1 LRAKKML
8 KKRISLWLA
17 LLMTFVSL
25 AFPKS
30 LEKDLS
36 ISLNAK
42 RIRDFTVSGLSLVFY
57 VNISNSSSSSYYL
70 SKYDYRFVVNQQ
82 EYLRL
87 QTSLSEQIEIGAKGN
102 TLISL
107 PVKITYAHL
116 FEVVKEAEKFNKAQ
130 CYLTGGM
137 TFSDGRRE
145 KGRLPVAFS
154 GEFPIFKP
162 PEADIVSLEVHAV
175 TIGGA
180 DLTFE
185 VSFKNSNVFELL
197 VDRISYRLSLG
208 EKPIGG
214 GEIGGDKNIE
224 SLDAKVF
231 SLPLLIEFYD
241 VGKDV
246 YNILHQPSALCRVT
260 GEVVIRTIWGT
271 LEIPFDKSKK
281 IAVSRTS

>member
-1 LRAKKML
+1 ML

>member
-1 LRAKKML
+1 ML

-36 ISLNAK
+36 ISLKAK

-162 PEADIVSLEVHAV
+162 PEADIVSLEVHAM

-214 GEIGGDKNIE
+214 GEISGDKNIE

-246 YNILHQPSALCRVT
+246 YNILHQPSALCRVK
-260 GEVVIRTIWGT
+260 GEMVIRTIWGR

>member
-1 LRAKKML
+1 ML

-36 ISLNAK
+36 ISLKAK

-162 PEADIVSLEVHAV
+162 PEADIVSLEVHAM

-231 SLPLLIEFYD
+231 SLPVLVEFYD

-246 YNILHQPSALCRVT
+246 YNILHQPSALCRVK
-260 GEVVIRTIWGT
+260 GEMVIRTIWGR

>member
-1 LRAKKML
+1 ML

-36 ISLNAK
+36 ISLKAK

-162 PEADIVSLEVHAV
+162 PEADIVSLEVHAM

-246 YNILHQPSALCRVT
+246 YNILHQPSALCRVK
-260 GEVVIRTIWGT
+260 GEMVIRTIWGR

>member
-1 LRAKKML
+1 ML

-87 QTSLSEQIEIGAKGN
+87 QTSLSEQIEIRAKGN

-162 PEADIVSLEVHAV
+162 PEADIVSLEVHAM

-208 EKPIGG
+208 EKPIGR
-214 GEIGGDKNIE
+214 GEISGDKNIE

>member
-1 LRAKKML
+1 ML

-271 LEIPFDKSKK
+271 LEIPFEKSKK

>member
-1 LRAKKML
+1 ML

-162 PEADIVSLEVHAV
+162 PEADIVSLEVHAM

-214 GEIGGDKNIE
+214 GEISGDKNIE

-246 YNILHQPSALCRVT
+246 YNILHQPSALCRVK
-260 GEVVIRTIWGT
+260 GEMVIRTIWGR

>member
-1 LRAKKML
+1 ML

-260 GEVVIRTIWGT
+260 GEVVIRTIWGR

>member
-1 LRAKKML
+1 ML

-162 PEADIVSLEVHAV
+162 PEADIVSLEVHAM

-260 GEVVIRTIWGT
+260 GEVVIRTIWGR

>member
-1 LRAKKML
+1 MLR
-8 KKRISLWLA
+8 KRISLWLI
-17 LLMTFVSL
+17 LLITFVSVV
-25 AFPKS
+25 FPKS

-36 ISLNAK
+36 ISLNAR
-42 RIRDFTVSGLSLVFY
+42 RIRDFAVSGFSLVFY

-87 QTSLSEQIEIGAKGN
+87 QTSLSEQIEIGAKGD

-107 PVKITYAHL
+107 PVKITYAHF
-116 FEVVKEAEKFNKAQ
+116 FEVVKEAEKINKAQ

-145 KGRLPVAFS
+145 KGRLPFAFS

-162 PEADIVSLEVHAV
+162 PEPDIVSLVVHAM

-185 VSFKNSNVFELL
+185 VSFKNSNVFELM
-197 VDRISYRLSLG
+197 VERISYRLSLG
-208 EKPIGG
+208 GKPVGE
-214 GEIGGDKNIE
+214 GEIGGDKNIK

-231 SLPLLIEFYD
+231 SLPLLFEFFD

-246 YNILHQPSALCRVT
+246 YNALHQPSALCRVT
-260 GEVVIRTIWGT
+260 GEVVIRTIWGR
-271 LEIPFDKSKK
+271 LEIPFDKSKE
-281 IAVSRTS
+281 IAISRTS

>member
-1 LRAKKML
+1 ML

-162 PEADIVSLEVHAV
+162 PEADIVSLEVHAM

-214 GEIGGDKNIE
+214 GEISGDKNIE

>member
-1 LRAKKML
+1 
-8 KKRISLWLA
+8 
-17 LLMTFVSL
+17 MTCGSL

-42 RIRDFTVSGLSLVFY
+42 RIRDFSLSGLSLVFY

-70 SKYDYRFVVNQQ
+70 SKYDYRFMVNQQ

-87 QTSLSEQIEIGAKGN
+87 QTSLSEQIKIGAKGD

-116 FEVVKEAEKFNKAQ
+116 FEVVKEVEKFNKAQ
-130 CYLTGGM
+130 CYLLGGM

-145 KGRLPVAFS
+145 KGRLPFAFS

-162 PEADIVSLEVHAV
+162 PEADIVSLQVRAM

-180 DLTFE
+180 DLAFK
-185 VSFKNSNVFELL
+185 VSFKNSNAFELM

-208 EKPIGG
+208 GKQIGD
-214 GEIGGDKNIE
+214 GEISGDKNIK

-231 SLPLLIEFYD
+231 SLPLLVEFFD

-246 YNILHQPSALCRVT
+246 YNGLHQPSAICRVT
-260 GEVVIRTIWGT
+260 GELVIQTVWGR
-271 LEIPFDKSKK
+271 LDIPFDKRKE

>member
-1 LRAKKML
+1 ML

-87 QTSLSEQIEIGAKGN
+87 QTSLSEQIEIGAKGD

-116 FEVVKEAEKFNKAQ
+116 FEVVKEAEKFNKTQ

-162 PEADIVSLEVHAV
+162 PEADIVSLEVHAM

-208 EKPIGG
+208 EKPIGR
-214 GEIGGDKNIE
+214 GEISGDKNIE

>member
-1 LRAKKML
+1 ML
-8 KKRISLWLA
+8 KKGISLWLA
-17 LLMTFVSL
+17 FLMTFVSL

-36 ISLNAK
+36 IALNAK

-116 FEVVKEAEKFNKAQ
+116 FEVVKEAEKFNTAQ

-162 PEADIVSLEVHAV
+162 PEADIVSLEVHAM

-246 YNILHQPSALCRVT
+246 YNILHQPSALCRLT
-260 GEVVIRTIWGT
+260 GEVVIRTIWGR

>member
-1 LRAKKML
+1 ML
-8 KKRISLWLA
+8 KKRISLVLILLLA
-17 LLMTFVSL
+17 FVSL
-25 AFPKS
+25 ASAKS

-36 ISLNAK
+36 ISLNTK
-42 RIRDFTVSGLSLVFY
+42 RIRDFTISGLSLVFY

-87 QTSLSEQIEIGAKGN
+87 QTSLSEQIEIAGKGD

-116 FEVVKEAEKFNKAQ
+116 FEVVKEVEQLNKAQ

-145 KGRLPVAFS
+145 KGRIPFAFS

-162 PEADIVSLEVHAV
+162 PEADIVSLEVH
-175 TIGGA
+175 TMSIGGA

-224 SLDAKVF
+224 SLDAKIF
-231 SLPLLIEFYD
+231 SLPLLVEFTN

-260 GEVVIRTIWGT
+260 GEVVIRTIWGK

-281 IAVSRTS
+281 IAVSRSS

>member
-1 LRAKKML
+1 MQ
-8 KKRISLWLA
+8 KRRIPLWLI
-17 LLMTFVSL
+17 LLITFVSL
-25 AFPKS
+25 AFPIS
-30 LEKDLS
+30 LEKDLT
-36 ISLNAK
+36 ISLNAR
-42 RIRDFTVSGLSLVFY
+42 RIQDFTLSGLSLVFY

-87 QTSLSEQIEIGAKGN
+87 QTSLPEQIEIGAKGD

-116 FEVVKEAEKFNKAQ
+116 FEVVKEAEKYNRAQ

-145 KGRLPVAFS
+145 KGRIPFAFS
-154 GEFPIFKP
+154 GEFPIFKA
-162 PEADIVSLEVHAV
+162 PEVDIVSLDVHSM

-180 DLTFE
+180 DLTFKI
-185 VSFKNSNVFELL
+185 SFNNSNVFELI
-197 VDRISYRLSLG
+197 VDRISFRLSLG
-208 EKPIGG
+208 EKPIGT
-214 GEIGGDKNIE
+214 GEISGDKNIE

-231 SLPLLIEFYD
+231 SLPLLVEFFD

-246 YNILHQPSALCRVT
+246 YNALHQPSALCRVT
-260 GEVVIRTIWGT
+260 GEVVIRTIWGR
-271 LEIPFDKSKK
+271 LRIPFDKSKD
-281 IAVSRTS
+281 IAISRTS

>member
-1 LRAKKML
+1 ML

-162 PEADIVSLEVHAV
+162 PEADIVSLEVHAM

-246 YNILHQPSALCRVT
+246 YNILHQPSALCRVK
-260 GEVVIRTIWGT
+260 GEMVIRTIWGR

>member
-1 LRAKKML
+1 ML

-162 PEADIVSLEVHAV
+162 PEADIVSLEVHAM

>member
-271 LEIPFDKSKK
+271 LEIPFEKSKK

>member
-1 LRAKKML
+1 LRIEKML
-8 KKRISLWLA
+8 KKRISLWLI
-17 LLMTFVSL
+17 LLMTCVSL
-25 AFPKS
+25 AFPNS

-36 ISLNAK
+36 ISLDAK
-42 RIRDFTVSGLSLVFY
+42 RIRDFSLSGLSLVFY

-70 SKYDYRFVVNQQ
+70 SKYDYRFMVNQQ

-87 QTSLSEQIEIGAKGN
+87 QTSLSEQIKIGAKGD

-116 FEVVKEAEKFNKAQ
+116 FEVVKEVEKFNKAQ
-130 CYLTGGM
+130 CYLLGGM

-145 KGRLPVAFS
+145 KGRLPFAFS
-154 GEFPIFKP
+154 GEFPIFRP
-162 PEADIVSLEVHAV
+162 PEADIVSLQVRAM

-180 DLTFE
+180 DLAFK
-185 VSFKNSNVFELL
+185 VSFKNSNVFELM

-208 EKPIGG
+208 GKTIGE
-214 GEIGGDKNIE
+214 GEISGDKNIK

-231 SLPLLIEFYD
+231 SLPLLVEFFD

-246 YNILHQPSALCRVT
+246 YNALHQPSATCRVT
-260 GEVVIRTIWGT
+260 GELVIRTIWGR
-271 LEIPFDKSKK
+271 LEIAFDKKK
-281 IAVSRTS
+281 EIAVSRTS

>member
-1 LRAKKML
+1 ML
-8 KKRISLWLA
+8 KKRISLWLT

-162 PEADIVSLEVHAV
+162 PEADIVSLEVHAM

-260 GEVVIRTIWGT
+260 GEVVIRTIWGR

>member
-1 LRAKKML
+1 ML

-162 PEADIVSLEVHAV
+162 PEADIVSLEVHAM

-197 VDRISYRLSLG
+197 VDRISYRLSMS